1 MVALVLELLERVD
14 DIADRLA
21 VKLDAERLGFHLER
35 RTAGHLRH
43 EHAGAVADRLRID
56 VLVGVARPAQ
66 RRGVQACLVR
76 ERRRAHVRL
85 LRVDREVHELGHMV
99 GNRGEVGETP
109 LRQTLDTHL
118 ELEVGHDR
126 HEVTVA
132 DPFAIT
138 VDRALHLGGTRP
150 HGGEGV
156 GDATAGVVVE
166 MDADLAVDMIDDRTD
181 RGFDIRGKRPAVGVA
196 QHDGLG
202 TGHRRRFHDAQAELG
217 VAFEAVKEVFG
228 IEEHPL
234 ALGDQ
239 VLDRI
244 GHHRHTLVEGGLQ
257 RLGDVVVPALPDDA
271 DDLGAGGNEVREG
284 RITVDLALRST
295 SGTKRHKGRRRQ
307 VEFGLGPLEELV
319 VLRVGARPTT
329 LDERNTEA
337 VELLGD
343 AQLVVDR
350 QRNALQ
356 LTSVAE
362 GRVVDVDLGGPGRIV
377 DSAAVDDG
385 HDASSFQARYVSFL
399 PRTRSA

>member
-1 MVALVLELLERVD
+1 
-14 DIADRLA
+14 
-21 VKLDAERLGFHLER
+21 
-35 RTAGHLRH
+35 
-43 EHAGAVADRLRID
+43 
-56 VLVGVARPAQ
+56 
-66 RRGVQACLVR
+66 
-76 ERRRAHVRL
+76 
-85 LRVDREVHELGHMV
+85 
-99 GNRGEVGETP
+99 
-109 LRQTLDTHL
+109 
-118 ELEVGHDR
+118 
-126 HEVTVA
+126 
-132 DPFAIT
+132 
-138 VDRALHLGGTRP
+138 
-150 HGGEGV
+150 
-156 GDATAGVVVE
+156 

-295 SGTKRHKGRRRQ
+295 SGTKRHEGRRRQ